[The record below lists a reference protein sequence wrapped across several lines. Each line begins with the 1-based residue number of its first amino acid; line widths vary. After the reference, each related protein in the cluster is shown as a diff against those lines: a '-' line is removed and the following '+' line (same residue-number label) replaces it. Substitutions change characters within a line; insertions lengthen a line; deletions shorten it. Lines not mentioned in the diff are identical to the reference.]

1 MSTTKRIPLSVSNP
15 NVANSPMRAL
25 SGANGIKKARG
36 YADMLR
42 EEPYGQPPPAKRQ
55 MIERGV
61 PSPSRPK
68 TTRTMAHRSAT
79 TRASTATTQRASAAP
94 LYNPTEEELA
104 SLRTWHTQ
112 IRNRFPK
119 MVFYF
124 EGISD
129 DHRSKLAKQI
139 GRLGAVSYSRLCR
152 ICPIRQAYHLRVIA
166 RGEVFLHQHHP
177 HRHEP
182 VNPARETEG
191 RTRGRDGY
199 PRRQ

>member
-1 MSTTKRIPLSVSNP
+1 MSTKRIPLSASNP

-25 SGANGIKKARG
+25 SGANGLKKARG

-61 PSPSRPK
+61 ASPSRPK
-68 TTRTMAHRSAT
+68 TTRTIVHRSAA

-124 EGISD
+124 EGIPED
-129 DHRSKLAKQI
+129 QRSKLAKQI
-139 GRLGAVSYSRLCR
+139 GRLGAVR
-152 ICPIRQAYHLRVIA
+152 ILHCAVVVLFPRAHHPRVIA
-166 RGEVFLHQHHP
+166 RGEVFLHQHLP

-182 VNPARETEG
+182 VDPARETER